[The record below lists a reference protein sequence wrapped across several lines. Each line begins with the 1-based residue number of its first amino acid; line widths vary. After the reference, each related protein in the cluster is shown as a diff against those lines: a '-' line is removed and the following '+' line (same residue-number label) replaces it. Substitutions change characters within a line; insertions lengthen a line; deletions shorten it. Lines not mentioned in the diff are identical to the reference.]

1 MPKKYLESI
10 GAHTKEFLYA
20 QVAYG
25 KRTPNKVLAK
35 LNVEFHKSQ
44 EEEKEKLKQSE
55 PQKLSK
61 KINKEKNHSLIQV
74 NGIKDLLLHYARCCQ
89 PIHGDAIVG
98 FISRGRGLVIHQM
111 SCPKIFEL
119 EPERRIN
126 VGWVNTPH
134 AKLMTQLRVICHD
147 FPGLLK
153 LISETFTLK
162 GINIESAKVETD
174 KNKKAICTFA
184 VGVTDK
190 SQLIEALKSLEKIN
204 GVIHAER
211 SFSRERRSS

>member
-1 MPKKYLESI
+1 M
-10 GAHTKEFLYA
+10 
-20 QVAYG
+20 AYG

-35 LNVEFHKSQ
+35 LNPQFQKLQ
-44 EEEKEKLKQSE
+44 EEEKKKLKQSE
-55 PQKLSK
+55 LQKIS
-61 KINKEKNHSLIQV
+61 NKTNNKGKDQSLIQV
-74 NGIKDLLLHYARCCQ
+74 DGMTDLLLHYARCCQ

-119 EPERRIN
+119 EPERRIS
-126 VGWVNTPH
+126 VGWVTTPH
-134 AKLMTQLRVICHD
+134 TKLLTQLRIVCHD

-162 GINIESAKVETD
+162 GINIESAKVRTD
-174 KNKKAICTFA
+174 KNKKAICTFV

-190 SQLIEALKSLEKIN
+190 SQLIEALKSLEKVN

-211 SFSRERRSS
+211 AFSKKHRSS